1 MRFSRLGN
9 SYFNFWQSML
19 NKPGQGLRQLITIL
33 SEIVCVAT
41 NGAIAIFLARRF
53 NGITFIQYTSTISL
67 VSSFGLL
74 SSGIQASI
82 AAQISQPIPE
92 IEAGRSFHLH
102 VTPARLGISMVIV
115 WYTLVP
121 LISVFVKVNIS
132 NLLAAGLLVPSII
145 LINVSAG
152 KLQGSSQLVK
162 WKLITVISTLVQVP
176 LVIFAGVMNAPIS
189 IFISLLVIPG
199 LVFFGLS
206 IRSTKKL
213 PTGTNM
219 QFPFLVSGC
228 SAAIFALSTQIPYFY
243 IRYQLS
249 PSLIGSTGLFFYSN
263 LVLINITASLGAYL
277 LPSLARGKEAR
288 KPSEVYTRHLIHL
301 VPFFAFIL
309 IYVFIGK
316 RVTEYILDSSYVLH
330 VGVTNF
336 AMITISSMIW
346 ALSASIFQER
356 IFLAGK
362 HFLFLAITL
371 FVSEIIFAF
380 YMPLFQYFAF
390 HSLIGMLLFFLI
402 PRFNN

>member
-1 MRFSRLGN
+1 M
-9 SYFNFWQSML
+9 
-19 NKPGQGLRQLITIL
+19 
-33 SEIVCVAT
+33 
-41 NGAIAIFLARRF
+41 
-53 NGITFIQYTSTISL
+53 
-67 VSSFGLL
+67 
-74 SSGIQASI
+74 
-82 AAQISQPIPE
+82 
-92 IEAGRSFHLH
+92 
-102 VTPARLGISMVIV
+102 
-115 WYTLVP
+115 
-121 LISVFVKVNIS
+121 
-132 NLLAAGLLVPSII
+132 
-145 LINVSAG
+145 
-152 KLQGSSQLVK
+152 
-162 WKLITVISTLVQVP
+162 
-176 LVIFAGVMNAPIS
+176 
-189 IFISLLVIPG
+189 
-199 LVFFGLS
+199 
-206 IRSTKKL
+206 
-213 PTGTNM
+213 
-219 QFPFLVSGC
+219 
-228 SAAIFALSTQIPYFY
+228 
-243 IRYQLS
+243 
-249 PSLIGSTGLFFYSN
+249 FFYSN